1 MRSNHSPLFSII
13 TATYNSA
20 KTINETIDSLQAQTF
35 KNFEIIIIDGL
46 STDNTLIK
54 IKNYNDPRIRINSDK
69 DEGIFDALN
78 KGISK
83 ANGNIIGFLHSDD
96 TLNNKDTLKVISENF
111 DSGTDGTYGD
121 LCYVSF
127 ANPDKIIRNWIS
139 NNFSDKS
146 LKFGWM
152 PPHPT
157 LFLRKAVYNKHGSF
171 KLDYKVSSDYDF
183 ILRIFKDS
191 NLTFKYIPHIVTNMK
206 LGGNSNRDIKNISIK
221 LFEDYQIIRK
231 NRVGNIFTLFLKN
244 FSKISQFF

>member
-1 MRSNHSPLFSII
+1 MRSNHLPLFSII

-20 KTINETIDSLQAQTF
+20 KTINETIDSLLAQTF
-35 KNFEIIIIDGL
+35 KSFEVIIIDGL

-111 DSGTDGTYGD
+111 DLDTDGTYGD
-121 LCYVSF
+121 LCYVSS

-139 NNFSDKS
+139 NNFSDRS

-157 LFLRKAVYNKHGSF
+157 LFLRKAVYDKHGSF

-191 NLTFKYIPHIVTNMK
+191 KLTFKWWY
-206 LGGNSNRDIKNISIK
+206 
-221 LFEDYQIIRK
+221 
-231 NRVGNIFTLFLKN
+231 
-244 FSKISQFF
+244 FSL